1 MTQPEAGP
9 LPTPHF
15 QSPRPGRRQSR
26 DDTDLSRPGKRVR
39 GAEGALSS
47 ERDLHV
53 SVTYGDEKT
62 DFSGSPEVVMRSL
75 HEFVSKMIPNMDLA
89 RAISVN
95 YSLNDL
101 IQMFKD
107 YVRVT
112 PEGPRVWTQERKLS
126 DRDVIMLQLVAARI
140 ASLSG
145 KSTSDAMGVADIEGA
160 TGLYAK
166 TISSRLS
173 ELTKLANAE
182 RIDSDQGGKYRI
194 TTVGTNRLA
203 EQLSRKF
210 RPAP

>member
-1 MTQPEAGP
+1 MS
-9 LPTPHF
+9 H
-15 QSPRPGRRQSR
+15 
-26 DDTDLSRPGKRVR
+26 
-39 GAEGALSS
+39 
-47 ERDLHV
+47 
-53 SVTYGDEKT
+53 GDEKV

-75 HEFVSKMIPNMDLA
+75 HEYMSKLIPNMDLA

-101 IQMFKD
+101 IELFKG

-112 PEGPRVWTQERKLS
+112 PEGPRVWVQDRKLS

-145 KSTSDAMGVADIEGA
+145 KANSDAMGVGEIESA
-160 TGLYAK
+160 TGLYPK

-173 ELTKLANAE
+173 ELTKSAFVE
-182 RIDSDQGGKYRI
+182 RVDSEQGGKYRI
-194 TTVGTNRLA
+194 TTVGTSRLG
-203 EQLSRKF
+203 EQLSKKF